1 MAEVDKP
8 ERSEEAKASEVEDE
22 VQLNDRITLTAL
34 QCVLDLSEFLTEKV
48 FPALEDAQGNG
59 GINFSVEAL
68 AKEFTIEKF
77 RERKGAVDRSH
88 RV

>member
-8 ERSEEAKASEVEDE
+8 EGNEAPQTEDE
-22 VQLNDRITLTAL
+22 DFQLNDMITLSAF

-48 FPALEDAQGNG
+48 FPALEKAQEDG
-59 GINFSVEAL
+59 GADFCVEAL
-68 AKEFTIEKF
+68 AQEFTLEKF
-77 RERKGAVDRSH
+77 RERKDAVDRSH